1 MIYAIVLTIVL
12 FSSIALYLVREEDK
26 PIRIELG
33 KVLLTLLTVF
43 LGVFLGQFFSNEYNY
58 DREKE
63 HTIKLLR
70 VTQMELQA
78 LNGYLLTVPQEYEK
92 AKLKIRG
99 YTPRKLLDD
108 NAIVIP
114 KIVSTTLADT
124 NIIRVMHP
132 QSIKGIFASL
142 ENSGKVIDILNS
154 KELSEEALIKLI
166 SLCSVHLMELG
177 KFVEYEIEYQLG
189 NLSEGDLFDFHRAQI
204 DYFEKNPVDNL
215 TKLK

>member
-1 MIYAIVLTIVL
+1 MLIVVL
-12 FSSIALYLVREEDK
+12 FFSIALYLVREENK

-70 VTQMELQA
+70 VTHMELQA
-78 LNGYLLTVPQEYEK
+78 LNEYLLAIPQEYEK
-92 AKLKIRG
+92 AKLRIRG
-99 YTPRKLLDD
+99 YTPRKLFDD

-132 QSIKGIFASL
+132 QSIKAIFSSL
-142 ENSGKVIDILNS
+142 ENSEKVINILNS
-154 KELSEEALIKLI
+154 RELSEEALIKII
-166 SLCSVHLMELG
+166 SQGSVHLMELG
-177 KFVEYEIEYQLG
+177 KYVEYEVEYQLG
-189 NLSEGDLFDFHRAQI
+189 DLSEDDLFDRHRSQI
-204 DYFEKNPVDNL
+204 DYFKKNPVDNL